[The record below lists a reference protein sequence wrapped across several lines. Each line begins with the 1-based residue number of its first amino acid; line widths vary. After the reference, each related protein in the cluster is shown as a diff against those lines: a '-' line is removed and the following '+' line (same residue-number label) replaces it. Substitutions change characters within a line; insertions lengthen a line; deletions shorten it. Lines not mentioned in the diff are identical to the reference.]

1 MGHFMTIKKYFY
13 FASMFALLFAF
24 ASQNTTACTELAV
37 NYKNQIIVGRNFDW
51 PNKYAFLVVNPK
63 GIKRET
69 RNLHIDGKQLEWTS
83 KYGSIT
89 FNIADPKTKKLVI
102 DAVMGGMNQRGLTA
116 SILWLQKATYPK
128 MPIKPAIAT
137 GLWVQY
143 FLDNAKT
150 VKQAIK
156 LASKVE
162 VEASAFRGKKMRLH
176 LFMHDA
182 TGDSAV
188 MEYTRGKLKIYHD
201 KNLPIDVLTNDTY
214 HQSLHYLKEY
224 KGFGGELPLPGGYT
238 SKARFVRAATF
249 LKQKQKFSSTS
260 EAVAYVFDALRRVSE
275 ARGTPWPTVWSVTY
289 NLSRK
294 IIYFRNIDNPNI
306 RFVKLKQINF
316 ARRQKQKAQ
325 TINNSLSGNVGAH
338 FKKLLDLV

>member
-1 MGHFMTIKKYFY
+1 MIKKYF
-13 FASMFALLFAF
+13 FFISAFALLFVF
-24 ASQNTTACTELAV
+24 TSQSAIACTELAI

-63 GIKRET
+63 GIKRESH
-69 RNLHIDGKQLEWTS
+69 NLHIDGKQLAWTA

-102 DAVMGGMNQRGLTA
+102 DAVMGGINQRGLSA
-116 SILWLQKATYPK
+116 SILWLQKAAYPK
-128 MPIKPAIAT
+128 MPIKPTIAT

-156 LASKVE
+156 LASKVD
-162 VEASAFRGKKMRLH
+162 VEASIFRGKKMRLH
-176 LFMHDA
+176 LFIHDA

-188 MEYTRGKLKIYHD
+188 MEYNQGKLKIYHD

-214 HQSLHYLKEY
+214 YQSTHYLKEY
-224 KGFGGELPLPGGYT
+224 KGFGGELPLPSGYS

-249 LKQKQKFSSTS
+249 LKQKPKFTSTS
-260 EAVAYVFDALRRVSE
+260 QAIAYVFDALRRVSE

-294 IIYFRNIDNPNI
+294 IIYFKNIDNPNL
-306 RFVKLKQINF
+306 RYVKLRQINF
-316 ARRQKQKAQ
+316 SKRQKQKAQ
-325 TINNSLSGNVGAH
+325 SINNSLNGNVKAY
-338 FKKLLDLV
+338 F